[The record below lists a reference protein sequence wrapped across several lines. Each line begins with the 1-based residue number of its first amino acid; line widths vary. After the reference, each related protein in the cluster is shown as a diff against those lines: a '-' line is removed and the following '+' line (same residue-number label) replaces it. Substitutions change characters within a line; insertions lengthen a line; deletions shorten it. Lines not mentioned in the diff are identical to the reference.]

1 MFLLNAD
8 IFIWDLAIIL
18 IMAFSLS
25 GGFACSIW
33 VKRHPDQSFQ
43 KHFVGFL
50 GFLGFFGFL
59 VITYASFIE
68 PQIIVVT
75 KVAVSHPLA
84 QPLKIAVISDTH
96 VGPYK
101 GEAFLQRVVKRIN
114 NLLPDIVVMPG
125 DFVFTRSADP
135 KELAPL
141 ANINAPLGVY
151 AVLGNHDVGQ
161 YISLS
166 GARYSGKDRGDTIA
180 KTLESFSV
188 QVLRNEHT
196 VLELTNG
203 TVAIAGIDDLWT
215 GHHDLPA
222 SMSGISANTY
232 TILLSHN
239 PSVIDSPESTAAHLV
254 VSGHT
259 HGGQLRLPG
268 IGPIPKLPTSL
279 GQSFDQGIFPLEDDR
294 TLAITR
300 GVGESGARTRLF
312 AWPEILLIELRP
324 TP

>member
-1 MFLLNAD
+1 
-8 IFIWDLAIIL
+8 
-18 IMAFSLS
+18 MAFSLS

-75 KVAVSHPLA
+75 KAALSHPLA
-84 QPLKIAVISDTH
+84 QPLKIVVISDTH

-101 GEAFLQRVVKRIN
+101 GAKFLERVVQDVN

-125 DFVFTRSADP
+125 DFVFTRSADL
-135 KELAPL
+135 KDLAPL

-161 YISLS
+161 YLSPS
-166 GARYSGKDRGDTIA
+166 GARYSGKDRGDNIA

-222 SMSGISANTY
+222 SMSGIPAHTY

-239 PSVIDSPESTAAHLV
+239 PSVIDSPESTAVHLV
-254 VSGHT
+254 ISGHT

-268 IGPIPKLPTSL
+268 IGPLPKLPTSL
-279 GQSFDQGIFPLEDDR
+279 GQGFDQGIFPLEDDR

-300 GVGESGARTRLF
+300 GVGESGARSRLF